1 MKIQSFQPT
10 LPVANNKPAATPQKP
25 EEKPVET
32 LKRSCESPSDSIDF
46 SGPRPAHRVV
56 KQISRAAAGAVGV
69 AGLAKIGYDLATSG
83 SLEVGVAKAA
93 LTLLG
98 TGAAIVGMDL
108 VSGMWHHK
116 GDNYGSH
123 AQTLKHT
130 KWHTNTHDSDYC
142 LIGVSNKALDKIGFW
157 PKYEKAVYNT
167 LGAEPVAWK
176 VEPYKNFALGKISED
191 QLSAELAKLGMPQ

>member
-1 MKIQSFQPT
+1 MGSQIFIANR
-10 LPVANNKPAATPQKP
+10 PVSHSKPLATPQQS
-25 EEKPVET
+25 EEKPATDTV
-32 LKRSCESPSDSIDF
+32 DF
-46 SGPRPAHRVV
+46 SGPRPAHRMV
-56 KQISRAAAGAVGV
+56 KKTSRAAAGAVGV

-167 LGAEPVAWK
+167 IGAEPVAWK
-176 VEPYKNFALGKISED
+176 VEPYKNFALGKISQE
-191 QLSAELAKLGMPQ
+191 QLSDELAKMGMPQ

>member
-1 MKIQSFQPT
+1 MKIQNFNAN
-10 LPVANNKPAATPQKP
+10 LPVANRKPAATPQEQSK
-25 EEKPVET
+25 EQT
-32 LKRSCESPSDSIDF
+32 DSIDF
-46 SGPRPAHRVV
+46 SGNRPAHRVV
-56 KQISRAAAGAVGV
+56 KQIARGAAGVVGV

-83 SLEVGVAKAA
+83 SLEVGLAKAA
-93 LTLLG
+93 LTAIG

-167 LGAEPVAWK
+167 IGAEPVAWK
-176 VEPYKNFALGKISED
+176 VEPYMIFALGKISED
-191 QLSAELAKLGMPQ
+191 QLTAELAKMGMPQ